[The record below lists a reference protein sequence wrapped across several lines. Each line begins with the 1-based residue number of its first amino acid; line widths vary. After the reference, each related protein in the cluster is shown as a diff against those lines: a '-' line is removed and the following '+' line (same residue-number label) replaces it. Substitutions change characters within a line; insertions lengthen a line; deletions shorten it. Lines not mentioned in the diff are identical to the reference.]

1 MPCDKQSTTVPPSL
15 YKRGVR
21 SVCHHLA
28 GNWTPT
34 GCSTCNSPESKKR
47 TYLVCSIVNPTP
59 IVTRV
64 ETVVSGS
71 GISVGKPC
79 GLANVGTFLPGS
91 YPSLPVTRYS
101 KNRLIT
107 FLGRLFPL
115 VVQVLW
121 SPRSDVRF
129 PPIHTSLQMS
139 AYYVAPRRSRTPWW
153 LWTVPE
159 VFPRC
164 CREAPPAW
172 KQFVQA
178 FTRWQHAIRAFIR
191 PRTDSTVSR
200 NASGSPHNATT
211 GHVYAPP
218 MPFVMTT
225 CVCVCAQWR
234 TKGRD
239 NPPPYESF

>member
-107 FLGRLFPL
+107 FLGRLFPPSRTSPL
-115 VVQVLW
+115 VA
-121 SPRSDVRF
+121 
-129 PPIHTSLQMS
+129 TK
-139 AYYVAPRRSRTPWW
+139 RRS
-153 LWTVPE
+153 
-159 VFPRC
+159 FPSH
-164 CREAPPAW
+164 PH
-172 KQFVQA
+172 K
-178 FTRWQHAIRAFIR
+178 
-191 PRTDSTVSR
+191 STS
-200 NASGSPHNATT
+200 
-211 GHVYAPP
+211 
-218 MPFVMTT
+218 
-225 CVCVCAQWR
+225 VCVLR
-234 TKGRD
+234 S
-239 NPPPYESF
+239 P